1 MMAQEKKESGME
13 LLQKSRDR
21 THVWITSNL
30 KGDPWIW
37 GICII
42 MLFWSIVVVYSASVK
57 DAYSQKDGDTEYYLY
72 KHSVLCALS
81 LVVMFYVHRI
91 PYIKFVFVTRLA
103 VWSSIL
109 LLIFTL
115 FFGTSVNEASRW
127 IEIPI
132 IGQRFQP
139 SEWAKVAL
147 ISHLSLILARHIK
160 GGWNTR
166 ELFMEPLALVGL
178 VCGLIFTSNVST
190 ALMLA
195 GICFMLMYVGKVPIH
210 YLFFTAIGVVFFAT
224 LAILLNSTQRS
235 GTAQNRISA
244 FFDKDVVVYQ
254 SQQSYMAMARGGI
267 YGEGVAKSRQRRF
280 LPEPQKDFIFAVA
293 VEEYGTL
300 GGTAL
305 IVMYLILLYR
315 GLKAIEATKRPFG
328 GLLSAGL
335 TFVIVSQAFSA
346 MAVTVGL
353 VPVTGQTLPFF
364 SQGGTSLL
372 FTGIAMGMILSVS
385 RGEKM
390 DEQRI

>member
-1 MMAQEKKESGME
+1 MDGF
-13 LLQKSRDR
+13 QKLREETQAWFSR
-21 THVWITSNL
+21 NL

-37 GICII
+37 GICIG
-42 MLFWSIVVVYSASVK
+42 MLLSSIVVVYSASVK
-57 DAYSQKDGDTEYYLY
+57 DAYSVKQGNTEYYLF
-72 KHSVLCALS
+72 KHSVLCFLS
-81 LVVMFYVHRI
+81 LLIMFFVHRI
-91 PYIKFVFVTRLA
+91 PYIKFVYVTRMA

-109 LLIFTL
+109 LLIFAM
-115 FFGTSVNEASRW
+115 FFGRSVNEASRW
-127 IEIPI
+127 IEIPF

-147 ISHLSLILARHIK
+147 IAHLSLILARHIK

-166 ELFMEPLALVGL
+166 ELFMEPLALVGA

-190 ALMLA
+190 AFMLA
-195 GICFMLMYVGKVPIH
+195 GICFLLMFVGKVPIH
-210 YLFFTAIGVVFFAT
+210 YLLFTAMGLVFFAGV
-224 LAILLNSTQRS
+224 AILLNSTQRS
-235 GTAQNRISA
+235 NTAQNRISS
-244 FFDKDVVVYQ
+244 FLDKDVVVYQ
-254 SQQSYMAMARGGI
+254 SQQSYMAMARGGL

-280 LPEPQKDFIFAVA
+280 LPEPQKDFIFAVV

-305 IVMYLILLYR
+305 MILYLILLFR

-335 TFVIVSQAFSA
+335 TFVVVSQAFSA

-372 FTGIAMGMILSVS
+372 FTGVAMGMILSVS

-390 DEQRI
+390 DEQKI

>member
-1 MMAQEKKESGME
+1 MMAQENKESGME

-21 THVWITSNL
+21 THAWITSNL

>member
-1 MMAQEKKESGME
+1 MDGF
-13 LLQKSRDR
+13 QKLREDTQAWFSR
-21 THVWITSNL
+21 NL

-37 GICII
+37 GICIG
-42 MLFWSIVVVYSASVK
+42 MLLSSIVVVYSASVK
-57 DAYSQKDGDTEYYLY
+57 DAYSVKQGNTEYYLF
-72 KHSVLCALS
+72 KHSVLCFLS
-81 LVVMFYVHRI
+81 LLIMFFVHRI
-91 PYIKFVFVTRLA
+91 PYIKFVYVTRMA

-109 LLIFTL
+109 LLIFAM
-115 FFGTSVNEASRW
+115 FFGRSVNEASRW

-147 ISHLSLILARHIK
+147 IAHLSLILARHIK

-166 ELFMEPLALVGL
+166 ELFTEPLALVGV

-190 ALMLA
+190 AFMLA
-195 GICFMLMYVGKVPIH
+195 GICFLLMFVGKVPIH
-210 YLFFTAIGVVFFAT
+210 YLLFTALGLVFFAGV
-224 LAILLNSTQRS
+224 AILLNSTQRS
-235 GTAQNRISA
+235 NTAQNRISS
-244 FFDKDVVVYQ
+244 FLDKDVVVYQ
-254 SQQSYMAMARGGI
+254 SQQSYMAMARGGL

-280 LPEPQKDFIFAVA
+280 LPEPQKDFIFAVV

-300 GGTAL
+300 GGTTL
-305 IVMYLILLYR
+305 MVLYLILLFR

-335 TFVIVSQAFSA
+335 TFVVVSQAFSA

-372 FTGIAMGMILSVS
+372 FTGVAMGMILSVS

-390 DEQRI
+390 DEQKI

>member
-1 MMAQEKKESGME
+1 MDGF
-13 LLQKSRDR
+13 QKLREETQAWFSR
-21 THVWITSNL
+21 NL

-37 GICII
+37 GICIG
-42 MLFWSIVVVYSASVK
+42 MLLSSIVVVYSASVK
-57 DAYSQKDGDTEYYLY
+57 DAYSVKQGNTEYYLF
-72 KHSVLCALS
+72 KHSVLCFLS
-81 LVVMFYVHRI
+81 LLIMFFVHRI
-91 PYIKFVFVTRLA
+91 PYIKFVYVTRMA

-109 LLIFTL
+109 LLIFAM
-115 FFGTSVNEASRW
+115 FFGRSVNEASRW

-147 ISHLSLILARHIK
+147 IAHLSLILARHIK

-166 ELFMEPLALVGL
+166 ELFMEPLALVGV

-190 ALMLA
+190 AFMLA
-195 GICFMLMYVGKVPIH
+195 GICFLLMFVGKVPIH
-210 YLFFTAIGVVFFAT
+210 YLLFTALGLVFFAGV
-224 LAILLNSTQRS
+224 AILLNSTQRS
-235 GTAQNRISA
+235 NTAQNRISS
-244 FFDKDVVVYQ
+244 FLDKDVVVYQ
-254 SQQSYMAMARGGI
+254 SQQSYMAMARGGL

-280 LPEPQKDFIFAVA
+280 LPEPQKDFIFAVV

-300 GGTAL
+300 GGTTL
-305 IVMYLILLYR
+305 MVLYLILLFR

-335 TFVIVSQAFSA
+335 TFVVVSQAFSA

-372 FTGIAMGMILSVS
+372 FTGVAMGMILSVS

-390 DEQRI
+390 DEQKI

>member
-1 MMAQEKKESGME
+1 MDGF
-13 LLQKSRDR
+13 QKLREETQAWFSR
-21 THVWITSNL
+21 NL

-37 GICII
+37 GICIG
-42 MLFWSIVVVYSASVK
+42 MLLSSIVVVYSASVK
-57 DAYSQKDGDTEYYLY
+57 DAYSVKQGNTEYYLF
-72 KHSVLCALS
+72 KHSVLCFLS
-81 LVVMFYVHRI
+81 LLIMFFVHRI
-91 PYIKFVFVTRLA
+91 PYIKFVYVTRMA

-109 LLIFTL
+109 LLIFAM
-115 FFGTSVNEASRW
+115 FFGRSVNEASRW

-147 ISHLSLILARHIK
+147 IAHLSLILARHIK

-166 ELFMEPLALVGL
+166 ELFTEPLALVGV

-190 ALMLA
+190 AFMLA
-195 GICFMLMYVGKVPIH
+195 GICFLLMFVGKVPIH
-210 YLFFTAIGVVFFAT
+210 YLLFTALGLVFFAGV
-224 LAILLNSTQRS
+224 AILLNSTQRS
-235 GTAQNRISA
+235 NTAQNRISS
-244 FFDKDVVVYQ
+244 FLDKDVVVYQ
-254 SQQSYMAMARGGI
+254 SQQSYMAMARGGL

-280 LPEPQKDFIFAVA
+280 LPEPQKDFIFAVV

-300 GGTAL
+300 GGTTL
-305 IVMYLILLYR
+305 MVLYLILLFR

-335 TFVIVSQAFSA
+335 TFVVVSQAFSA

-372 FTGIAMGMILSVS
+372 FTGVAMGMILSVS

-390 DEQRI
+390 DEQKI

>member
-1 MMAQEKKESGME
+1 MTEQATLDGGGF
-13 LLQKSRDR
+13 LQKTRDK
-21 THVWITSNL
+21 TQTWFSNNL

-42 MLFWSIVVVYSASVK
+42 MLLWSIVVVYSASVK
-57 DAYSQKDGDTEYYLY
+57 DAYSQKAGNTEYYLY
-72 KHSVLCALS
+72 KHSLLCFLS
-81 LVVMFYVHRI
+81 LVVMYYVHKI
-91 PYIKFVFVTRLA
+91 PYIKFVYVTRLA

-115 FFGTSVNEASRW
+115 FFGTSVNEAARW

-147 ISHLSLILARHIK
+147 VAHLSLILARHIK

-166 ELFMEPLALVGL
+166 QLLTEPLALVAA
-178 VCGLIFTSNVST
+178 VCGLIFASNVST
-190 ALMLA
+190 AVMLG
-195 GICFMLMYVGKVPIH
+195 GICLLLMYVGKVPMH
-210 YLFFTAIGVVFFAT
+210 YLVLTAVAAMFFAAV
-224 LAILLNSTQRS
+224 AILLNSTQRS
-235 GTAQNRISA
+235 GTAQNRIAA

-254 SQQSYMAMARGGI
+254 SQQSYMAMARGGL

-300 GGTAL
+300 GGVAL
-305 IVMYLILLYR
+305 IIMYVILLYR

-335 TFVIVSQAFSA
+335 TFIVVSQAFSA

-372 FTGIAMGMILSVS
+372 FTGLAMGMILSVS
-385 RGEKM
+385 RGEKV
-390 DEQRI
+390 DEKQV

>member
-1 MMAQEKKESGME
+1 MDGF
-13 LLQKSRDR
+13 QKLREETQAWFSR
-21 THVWITSNL
+21 NL

-37 GICII
+37 GICIG
-42 MLFWSIVVVYSASVK
+42 MLLSSIVVVYSASVK
-57 DAYSQKDGDTEYYLY
+57 DAYSVKQGNTEYYLF
-72 KHSVLCALS
+72 KHSVLCFLS
-81 LVVMFYVHRI
+81 LLIMFFVHRI
-91 PYIKFVFVTRLA
+91 PYIKFVYVTRMA

-109 LLIFTL
+109 LLIFAM
-115 FFGTSVNEASRW
+115 FFGRSVNEASRW

-147 ISHLSLILARHIK
+147 IAHLSLILARHIK

-166 ELFMEPLALVGL
+166 ELFMEPLALVGA

-190 ALMLA
+190 AFMLA
-195 GICFMLMYVGKVPIH
+195 GICFLLMFVGKVPIH
-210 YLFFTAIGVVFFAT
+210 YLLFTAMGLVFFAGV
-224 LAILLNSTQRS
+224 AILLNSTQRS
-235 GTAQNRISA
+235 NTAQNRISS
-244 FFDKDVVVYQ
+244 FLDKDVVVYQ
-254 SQQSYMAMARGGI
+254 SQQSYMAMARGGL

-280 LPEPQKDFIFAVA
+280 LPEPQKDFIFAVV

-305 IVMYLILLYR
+305 MILYLILLFR

-335 TFVIVSQAFSA
+335 TFVVVSQAFSA

-372 FTGIAMGMILSVS
+372 FTGVAMGMILSVS

-390 DEQRI
+390 DEQKI

>member
-1 MMAQEKKESGME
+1 MDGF
-13 LLQKSRDR
+13 QKVREETQAWFSR
-21 THVWITSNL
+21 NL

-37 GICII
+37 GICIG
-42 MLFWSIVVVYSASVK
+42 MLLSSIVVVYSASVK
-57 DAYSQKDGDTEYYLY
+57 DAYSVKQGNTEYYLF
-72 KHSVLCALS
+72 KHTVLCFLS
-81 LVVMFYVHRI
+81 LLIMFFVHRI
-91 PYIKFVFVTRLA
+91 PYIKFVYVTRMA

-109 LLIFTL
+109 LLIFAM
-115 FFGTSVNEASRW
+115 FFGRSVNEASRW

-147 ISHLSLILARHIK
+147 IAHLSLILARHIK

-166 ELFMEPLALVGL
+166 ELFMEPLALVGV

-190 ALMLA
+190 AFMLA
-195 GICFMLMYVGKVPIH
+195 GICFLLMFVGKVPIH
-210 YLFFTAIGVVFFAT
+210 YLLFTALGLVFFAGV
-224 LAILLNSTQRS
+224 AILLNSTQRS
-235 GTAQNRISA
+235 NTAQNRISS
-244 FFDKDVVVYQ
+244 FLDKDVVVYQ
-254 SQQSYMAMARGGI
+254 SQQSYMAMARGGL

-280 LPEPQKDFIFAVA
+280 LPEPQKDFIFAVV

-305 IVMYLILLYR
+305 MILYLILLFR

-335 TFVIVSQAFSA
+335 TFVVVSQAFSA

-372 FTGIAMGMILSVS
+372 FTGVAMGMILSVS

-390 DEQRI
+390 DEQKI

>member
-1 MMAQEKKESGME
+1 MDGF
-13 LLQKSRDR
+13 QKVREETQAWFSR
-21 THVWITSNL
+21 NL

-37 GICII
+37 GICIG
-42 MLFWSIVVVYSASVK
+42 MLLSSIVVVYSASVK
-57 DAYSQKDGDTEYYLY
+57 DAYSVKQGNTEYYLF
-72 KHSVLCALS
+72 KHSVLCFLS
-81 LVVMFYVHRI
+81 LLIMFFVHRI
-91 PYIKFVFVTRLA
+91 PYIKFVYVTRMA

-109 LLIFTL
+109 LLIFAM
-115 FFGTSVNEASRW
+115 FFGRSVNEASRW

-147 ISHLSLILARHIK
+147 IAHLSLILARHIK

-166 ELFMEPLALVGL
+166 ELFMEPLALVGA

-190 ALMLA
+190 AFMLA
-195 GICFMLMYVGKVPIH
+195 GICFLLMFVGKVPIH
-210 YLFFTAIGVVFFAT
+210 YLLFTAMGLVFFAGV
-224 LAILLNSTQRS
+224 AILLNSTQRS
-235 GTAQNRISA
+235 NTAQNRITS
-244 FFDKDVVVYQ
+244 FLDKDVVVYQ
-254 SQQSYMAMARGGI
+254 SQQSYMAMARGGL

-280 LPEPQKDFIFAVA
+280 LPEPQKDFIFAVV

-305 IVMYLILLYR
+305 MVLYLILLFR

-335 TFVIVSQAFSA
+335 TFVVVSQAFSA

-372 FTGIAMGMILSVS
+372 FTGVAMGMILSVS

-390 DEQRI
+390 DEQKI

>member
-1 MMAQEKKESGME
+1 MDF
-13 LLQKSRDR
+13 LQKSREETQAWFTR
-21 THVWITSNL
+21 NL

-37 GICII
+37 GISIF
-42 MLFWSIVVVYSASVK
+42 MLLWSIVVVYSASVK
-57 DAYSQKDGDTEYYLY
+57 DAYSLNNGNTEHYLY
-72 KHSVLCALS
+72 KHALLCFCS
-81 LVVMFYVHRI
+81 LLVMFFIHRI
-91 PYIKFVFVTRLA
+91 PYIKFVYVTRLA
-103 VWSSIL
+103 VWSSIF
-109 LLIFTL
+109 LLIFTM
-115 FFGTSVNEASRW
+115 FFGTSVNDASRW
-127 IEIPI
+127 IEIPV

-147 ISHLSLILARHIK
+147 IAHLSLILARHIK

-190 ALMLA
+190 AVMLA
-195 GICFMLMYVGKVPIH
+195 GICFLLMFVGKVPLH
-210 YLFFTAIGVVFFAT
+210 YLLFTALGLVFFAT

-254 SQQSYMAMARGGI
+254 SQQSYMAMARGGL
-267 YGEGVAKSRQRRF
+267 YGEGVSKSRQRRF

-300 GGTAL
+300 GGTLL
-305 IVMYLILLYR
+305 ICLYLILLYR

-335 TFVIVSQAFSA
+335 TFIVVSQAFSA

-390 DEQRI
+390 DEKRI

>member
-1 MMAQEKKESGME
+1 MMEQLTGSKMDV
-13 LLQKSRDR
+13 LQKSKEQTQAWFTR
-21 THVWITSNL
+21 NL

-37 GICII
+37 GICIF
-42 MLFWSIVVVYSASVK
+42 MLLWSIVVVYSASVK
-57 DAYSQKDGDTEYYLY
+57 DAYSQKDGNTEYYLY
-72 KHSVLCALS
+72 KHSLLCFLS
-81 LVVMFYVHRI
+81 LLVMFYIHRI
-91 PYIKFVFVTRLA
+91 PYIKFIYVTRLA

-109 LLIFTL
+109 LLIFTM
-115 FFGTSVNEASRW
+115 FFGTSVNDASRW
-127 IEIPI
+127 IEIPV

-190 ALMLA
+190 AMMLA
-195 GICFMLMYVGKVPIH
+195 GICFLLMYVGKVPLH
-210 YLFFTAIGVVFFAT
+210 YLIFTALGLVFFAT

-235 GTAQNRISA
+235 GTAQNRITA

-254 SQQSYMAMARGGI
+254 SQQSYMAMARGGL
-267 YGEGVAKSRQRRF
+267 YGEGVSKSRQRRF

-300 GGTAL
+300 GGVLL
-305 IVMYLILLYR
+305 IILYLILLYR

-335 TFVIVSQAFSA
+335 TFTVVSQAFSA

-390 DEQRI
+390 DEQRV

>member
-1 MMAQEKKESGME
+1 MDGF
-13 LLQKSRDR
+13 QKVREETQAWFSR
-21 THVWITSNL
+21 NL

-37 GICII
+37 GICIG
-42 MLFWSIVVVYSASVK
+42 MLLSSIVVVYSASVK
-57 DAYSQKDGDTEYYLY
+57 DAYSVKQGNTEYYLF
-72 KHSVLCALS
+72 KHSVLCFLS
-81 LVVMFYVHRI
+81 LLIMFFVHRI
-91 PYIKFVFVTRLA
+91 PYIKFVYVTRMA

-109 LLIFTL
+109 LLIFAM
-115 FFGTSVNEASRW
+115 FFGRSVNEASRW

-147 ISHLSLILARHIK
+147 IAHLSLILARHIK

-166 ELFMEPLALVGL
+166 ELFMEPLALVGV

-190 ALMLA
+190 AFMLA
-195 GICFMLMYVGKVPIH
+195 GICFLLMFVGKVPIH
-210 YLFFTAIGVVFFAT
+210 YLLFTALGLVFFAGV
-224 LAILLNSTQRS
+224 AILLNSTQRS
-235 GTAQNRISA
+235 NTAQNRISS
-244 FFDKDVVVYQ
+244 FLDKDVVVYQ
-254 SQQSYMAMARGGI
+254 SQQSYMAMARGGL

-280 LPEPQKDFIFAVA
+280 LPEPQKDFIFAVV

-305 IVMYLILLYR
+305 MILYLILLFR

-335 TFVIVSQAFSA
+335 TFVVVSQAFSA

-372 FTGIAMGMILSVS
+372 FTGVAMGMILSVS

-390 DEQRI
+390 DEQKI

>member
-1 MMAQEKKESGME
+1 MDGF
-13 LLQKSRDR
+13 QKVREETQAWFSR
-21 THVWITSNL
+21 NL

-37 GICII
+37 GICIG
-42 MLFWSIVVVYSASVK
+42 MLLSSIVVVYSASVK
-57 DAYSQKDGDTEYYLY
+57 DAYSVKQGNTEYYLF
-72 KHSVLCALS
+72 KHTVLCFLS
-81 LVVMFYVHRI
+81 LLIMFFVHRI
-91 PYIKFVFVTRLA
+91 PYIKFVYVTRMA

-109 LLIFTL
+109 LLIFAM
-115 FFGTSVNEASRW
+115 FFGRSVNEASRW

-147 ISHLSLILARHIK
+147 IAHLSLILARHIK

-166 ELFMEPLALVGL
+166 ELFMEPLALVGV

-190 ALMLA
+190 AFMLA
-195 GICFMLMYVGKVPIH
+195 GICFLLMFVGKVPIH
-210 YLFFTAIGVVFFAT
+210 YLLFTAMGLVFFAGV
-224 LAILLNSTQRS
+224 AILLNSTQRS
-235 GTAQNRISA
+235 NTAQNRISS
-244 FFDKDVVVYQ
+244 FLDKDVVVYQ
-254 SQQSYMAMARGGI
+254 SQQSYMAMARGGL

-280 LPEPQKDFIFAVA
+280 LPEPQKDFIFAVV

-305 IVMYLILLYR
+305 MILYLILLFR

-335 TFVIVSQAFSA
+335 TFVVVSQAFSA

-372 FTGIAMGMILSVS
+372 FTGVAMGMILSVS

-390 DEQRI
+390 DEQKI

>member
-1 MMAQEKKESGME
+1 MDAI
-13 LLQKSRDR
+13 QKVREE
-21 THVWITSNL
+21 TQAWFAGNL
-30 KGDPWIW
+30 KGDRWIW
-37 GICII
+37 GICVG
-42 MLFWSIVVVYSASVK
+42 MLLSSIVVVYSASVK
-57 DAYSQKDGDTEYYLY
+57 DAYSLKQGDTEYYLF
-72 KHSVLCALS
+72 KHSVLCVLS
-81 LVVMFYVHRI
+81 LLIMYWVHKI
-91 PYIKFVFVTRLA
+91 PYIKFVYVTRMA

-109 LLIFTL
+109 LLIFAM
-115 FFGTSVNEASRW
+115 FFGRSVNEASRW

-147 ISHLSLILARHIK
+147 IAHLSLILARHIK

-166 ELFMEPLALVGL
+166 ELFMEPLALVGV

-190 ALMLA
+190 AIMLA
-195 GICFMLMYVGKVPIH
+195 GICFLLMFVGKVPVH
-210 YLFFTAIGVVFFAT
+210 YLLFTAMGLVFFAG

-244 FFDKDVVVYQ
+244 FLDKDVVVYQ
-254 SQQSYMAMARGGI
+254 SQQSYMAMARGGL
-267 YGEGVAKSRQRRF
+267 YGEGPAKSRQRRF
-280 LPEPQKDFIFAVA
+280 LPEPQKDFIFAVV

-300 GGTAL
+300 GGLAL
-305 IVMYLILLYR
+305 MIAYLILLYR

-335 TFVIVSQAFSA
+335 TFVVVSQAFSA

-372 FTGIAMGMILSVS
+372 FTGVAMGMILSVS

-390 DEQRI
+390 DEKKI

>member
-1 MMAQEKKESGME
+1 ME
-13 LLQKSRDR
+13 GFQKIREETQTWFSR
-21 THVWITSNL
+21 NL

-37 GICII
+37 GICIG
-42 MLFWSIVVVYSASVK
+42 MLFSSIVVVYSASVK
-57 DAYSQKDGDTEYYLY
+57 DAYSVKQGNTEYYLF
-72 KHSVLCALS
+72 KHSVLCILS
-81 LVVMFYVHRI
+81 LLIMFWVHRI
-91 PYIKFVFVTRLA
+91 PYIKFVYVTRMA

-109 LLIFTL
+109 LLIFAM
-115 FFGTSVNEASRW
+115 FFGRSVNEASRW

-147 ISHLSLILARHIK
+147 IAHLSLILARHIK

-166 ELFMEPLALVGL
+166 ELFMEPLALVGV

-190 ALMLA
+190 AFMLA
-195 GICFMLMYVGKVPIH
+195 GICFLLMFVGKVPIH
-210 YLFFTAIGVVFFAT
+210 YLLFTALGLVFFAGV
-224 LAILLNSTQRS
+224 AILLNSTQRS
-235 GTAQNRISA
+235 STAQNRISS
-244 FFDKDVVVYQ
+244 FLDKDVVVYQ
-254 SQQSYMAMARGGI
+254 SQQSYMAMARGGL

-280 LPEPQKDFIFAVA
+280 LPEPQKDFIFAVV

-300 GGTAL
+300 GGTTL
-305 IVMYLILLYR
+305 MILYLILLFR

-335 TFVIVSQAFSA
+335 TFVVVSQAFSA

-372 FTGIAMGMILSVS
+372 FTGVAMGMILSVS
-385 RGEKM
+385 RGEKT
-390 DEQRI
+390 DEQKI

>member
-1 MMAQEKKESGME
+1 MDGF
-13 LLQKSRDR
+13 QKVREETQAWFSR
-21 THVWITSNL
+21 NL

-37 GICII
+37 GICIG
-42 MLFWSIVVVYSASVK
+42 MLLSSIVVVYSASVK
-57 DAYSQKDGDTEYYLY
+57 DAYSVKQGNTEYYLF
-72 KHSVLCALS
+72 KHSLLCFLS
-81 LVVMFYVHRI
+81 LLIMFFVHRI
-91 PYIKFVFVTRLA
+91 PYIKFVYVTRMA

-109 LLIFTL
+109 LLIFAM
-115 FFGTSVNEASRW
+115 FFGRSVNEASRW

-147 ISHLSLILARHIK
+147 IAHLSLILARHIK

-166 ELFMEPLALVGL
+166 ELFMEPLALVGA

-190 ALMLA
+190 AFMLA
-195 GICFMLMYVGKVPIH
+195 GICFLLMFVGKVPIH
-210 YLFFTAIGVVFFAT
+210 YLLFTAMGLVFFAGV
-224 LAILLNSTQRS
+224 AILLNSTQRS
-235 GTAQNRISA
+235 NTAQNRITS
-244 FFDKDVVVYQ
+244 FLDKDVVVYQ
-254 SQQSYMAMARGGI
+254 SQQSYMAMARGGL

-280 LPEPQKDFIFAVA
+280 LPEPQKDFIFAVV

-305 IVMYLILLYR
+305 MVLYLILLFR

-335 TFVIVSQAFSA
+335 TFVVVSQAFSA

-372 FTGIAMGMILSVS
+372 FTGVAMGMILSVS

-390 DEQRI
+390 DEQKI